1 MKASTVPPIF
11 AIGDGL
17 KAELELDMDYL
28 FDVCVPDR
36 FDDRFLGIAVMDSL
50 PLG

>member
-1 MKASTVPPIF
+1 MKASTVPLLF

-17 KAELELDMDYL
+17 KAELELDMNYL
-28 FDVCVPDR
+28 FDVCVLDR
-36 FDDRFLGIAVMDSL
+36 FEDRFLGVAVIDSL